1 MVEVKNVTI
10 DGNENY
16 LLLGDE
22 LDDENLFYFDDDAD
36 FDAAAAMCG
45 ELNELDDGGKSL
57 EVMTAE
63 VNGDFRFYAVIFAE
77 INSAACRMY
86 SFSNETACDTAYK
99 MAMRRFELMDSDAA
113 E

>member
-16 LLLGDE
+16 LLLGDA
-22 LDDENLFYFDDDAD
+22 LDDANLFCFDDDAD
-36 FDAAAAMCG
+36 FDAAAAMCD

-57 EVMTAE
+57 EVMTGE
-63 VNGDFRFYAVIFAE
+63 INGDFRFYAVIFAE
-77 INSAACRMY
+77 VNSSACRMY
-86 SFSNETACDTAYK
+86 SFSDEQACDTAFQ
-99 MAMRRFELMDSDAA
+99 MAMRRFELMDSDDD